1 VQELKKA
8 TDKVREALA
17 REKKT
22 DSARFHAMVLN
33 FTGFTSTK
41 VPILALLCS
50 FSRNGAP
57 FILNLLSAPY
67 TLTLY

>member
-22 DSARFHAMVLN
+22 DSARFHAMVL
-33 FTGFTSTK
+33 TPTCFTSTK
-41 VPILALLCS
+41 VPTLAL
-50 FSRNGAP
+50 
-57 FILNLLSAPY
+57 SARFHAMARALHQTY
-67 TLTLY
+67 